1 MRNSRFFK
9 WTIYDIINSYEE
21 DHLLIPFDFKNNKR
35 HVHFIGI
42 GGISMSG
49 LAEILHHN
57 HFTVTGSDMKESK
70 ITNHLK
76 ALGIPVTIGHRKENI
91 EGADLVI
98 FTDAISLDN
107 EELKAAMDAKIDLID
122 RASFLGKLMQNYEKS
137 IAVSGTHGKTT
148 TTSMISCMIRDL
160 KEDPT
165 ILLGG
170 ELDEIKGNVRF
181 GKEDLFLT
189 EACEYKANIVKYYP
203 TTAIIL
209 NMDEDH
215 LDYFDNMDHIYRT
228 FVQYVQNVPEDGYV
242 ILNIDNDYVK
252 KLIPETKAHVVTIS
266 IHQEA
271 DYRAKNIQFS
281 EHGLASFDLYY
292 HGKFIRPIHLKVMG
306 IHNVYNALASIA
318 SVHENGLDF
327 AAAIKG
333 LESYRGVHRRLE
345 YKGNKDGVTVIDDY
359 AHHPTEIQSTLHA
372 LKQATEGKI
381 YCIFQP
387 HTFTRTKLLLDG
399 FAHSFHEADSVIITD
414 IYAAREKDYGDIHS
428 KTLVDAINKIGD
440 HAQYI
445 ADFDEI
451 VDFCKKKLQPRDTLL
466 TMGAGDVYLIGEKF
480 LEN

>member
-1 MRNSRFFK
+1 M
-9 WTIYDIINSYEE
+9 IA
-21 DHLLIPFDFKNNKR
+21 FDFKNNKR

-57 HFTVTGSDMKESK
+57 HFTVSGSDMKESK
-70 ITNHLK
+70 ITQHLREI
-76 ALGIPVTIGHRKENI
+76 GIPVKIGHSKENI
-91 EGADLVI
+91 QGADVII
-98 FTDAISLDN
+98 FTDAINLDN
-107 EELKAAMDAKIDLID
+107 EELRGAIEAKVDLID
-122 RASFLGKLMQNYEKS
+122 RASFLGMLMKNYKKS

-148 TTSMISCMIRDL
+148 TTSMISCMICNL

-181 GKEDLFLT
+181 GERDLFLT
-189 EACEYKANIVKYYP
+189 EACEYKANIVKYFP

-228 FVQYVQNVPEDGYV
+228 FLEYAQNIPPEGHL

-252 KLIPETKAHVVTIS
+252 KLIPEVKAHVVTFS
-266 IHQEA
+266 VQQEA
-271 DYRAKNIQFS
+271 DYQAKNIRFS
-281 EHGLASFDLYY
+281 ESGLASFDLYY
-292 HGKFIRPIHLKVMG
+292 HGDFIRPIHLKVMG
-306 IHNVYNALASIA
+306 LHNIYNALASIA

-327 AAAIKG
+327 DLAIQG
-333 LESYRGVHRRLE
+333 LESYGGVHRRLE
-345 YKGNKDGVTVIDDY
+345 YKGSKDRISVIDDY

-372 LKQATEGKI
+372 LRQAAQGKI
-381 YCIFQP
+381 YCVFQP

-451 VDFCKKKLQPRDTLL
+451 VDFCKKNLQPGDTLL